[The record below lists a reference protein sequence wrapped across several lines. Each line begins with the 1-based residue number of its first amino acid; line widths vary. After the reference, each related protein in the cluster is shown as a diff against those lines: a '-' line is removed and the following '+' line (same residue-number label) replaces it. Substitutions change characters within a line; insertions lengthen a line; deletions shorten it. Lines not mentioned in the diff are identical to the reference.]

1 VTHARLPFRKP
12 GSWLG
17 LLAILLIALAPTVSQ
32 LLAQHGRLHRIL
44 DTYCSASPIE
54 RAVESHAHAGHAVA
68 SHWEACPYCG
78 LFAHAPVLPGVARAP
93 IGAVAA
99 SGFLVLPA
107 ASAVRLAPLFSR
119 AHARAPPEP
128 A

>member
-1 VTHARLPFRKP
+1 MTHARLPFRKP

-32 LLAQHGRLHRIL
+32 LLAQHGRLDRIL

-54 RAVESHAHAGHAVA
+54 RAVESHAHAGHAAA

-78 LFAHAPVLPGVARAP
+78 LFAHVPVLPGVAHVP
-93 IGAVAA
+93 LGAVAPTL
-99 SGFLVLPA
+99 FLVWPA
-107 ASAVRLAPLFSR
+107 AHAARLAPLFSR
-119 AHARAPPEP
+119 ARARAPPER